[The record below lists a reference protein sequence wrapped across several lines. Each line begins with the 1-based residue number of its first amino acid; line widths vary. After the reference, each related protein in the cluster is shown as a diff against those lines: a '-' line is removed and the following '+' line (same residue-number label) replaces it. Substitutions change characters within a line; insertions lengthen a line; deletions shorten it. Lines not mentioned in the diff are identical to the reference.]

1 MFTLIVENAYGEQ
14 LELTHNA
21 AYGIQDIVGLDP
33 PDAVINT
40 THNAGFDG
48 SIFNSA
54 YMSDRVI
61 TITMAI
67 NGPAEQHRINLYRY
81 FKPKMPV
88 RLYYRNGTRDVYIDG
103 FTRTLSVQFFA
114 KKQIAQAIVEC
125 PRPAFNQNSPE
136 AQEMANIQSLFEFPF
151 SIAEPG
157 IPFSEILTETETN
170 IMNDGDLETGAVI
183 KLTAQGE
190 VSTPQIYNT
199 LTGDSM
205 IFDIDLET
213 GDEIN
218 IDTRQGMKKATLT
231 SEGVTSSIVVKMRY
245 GSKWFV
251 LAPGDNIFTIT
262 AASGAEFLLATFTVI
277 AQFEGV

>member
-1 MFTLIVENAYGEQ
+1 MFTLIAENSYGEQ

-103 FTRTLSVQFFA
+103 FTRTLAIQFFA
-114 KKQIAQAIVEC
+114 KKQIAQITVEC
-125 PRPAFNQNSPE
+125 PRPAFNQNSP
-136 AQEMANIQSLFEFPF
+136 AVQEMANIQSLFEFPF

-157 IPFSEILTETETN
+157 IPFSEIMTETETN
-170 IMNDGDLETGAVI
+170 IRNDGDLETGAAI

-199 LTGDSM
+199 QTGDRM

-213 GDEIN
+213 GDEIK
-218 IDTRQGMKKATLT
+218 IDTRQGQKKATLT
-231 SEGVTSSIVVKMRY
+231 REGVTSSIVGKMRY
-245 GSKWFV
+245 GSSWFV

>member
-81 FKPKMPV
+81 FKSKMPV
-88 RLYYRNGTRDVYIDG
+88 RLYYRNRSRDVYIDG
-103 FTRTLSVQFFA
+103 YTRTMAVQFFA
-114 KKQIAQAIVEC
+114 KKQIAQITVEC
-125 PRPAFNQNSPE
+125 PRPAFNQNSP
-136 AQEMANIQSLFEFPF
+136 AVQEMANIQSLFEFPF

-157 IPFSEILTETETN
+157 IPFSEILTEAETN

-199 LTGDSM
+199 QTGDRM

-213 GDEIN
+213 GDEIK
-218 IDTRQGMKKATLT
+218 IDTRQGQKKATLT
-231 SEGVTSSIVVKMRY
+231 RAGVTSSIVGKMRY
-245 GSKWFV
+245 GSNWFV

-262 AASGAEFLLATFTVI
+262 AASGAEFLLAALTVI